1 MAGLSPIRQ
10 LHDWWQRRRLSAAGQ
25 PLGAQRLFL
34 MPTRFGVIWAVLI
47 PVLLLFGINYQN
59 NLAYG
64 LAFWL
69 FAVALVSLWRG
80 WRNLHGVSLTASASG
95 EVFAGDLAHL
105 SVRLSAARHRHALR
119 VVLVAGPGQVAAAEG
134 EIRGTEL
141 ILPLAVP
148 TLHRGQWRLPPLR
161 LESAWPLGLV
171 RLVAWIDS
179 GVELL
184 VYPAPGE
191 TGEALARRRG
201 QGLAPQDFAGLRR
214 FEPGDGPARLA
225 WKQWSRTGVLSTK
238 AFSLPPRRQRWLDYD
253 ACTGEPEARLSQLCA
268 QLLDYHRA
276 GDLYG
281 LRLPGLE
288 LAPASGPAQ
297 RRRALQALAR
307 WAAPSTRSGS

>member
-1 MAGLSPIRQ
+1 MADLSPMQR
-10 LHDWWQRRRLSAAGQ
+10 LRDWWQRRRLSAAGQ

-34 MPTRFGVIWAVLI
+34 LPTRFGVIWAVLI

-80 WRNLHGVSLTASASG
+80 WRNLYGVRLTASASG
-95 EVFAGDLAHL
+95 EVFAGDMARLN
-105 SVRLSAARHRHALR
+105 VRLSAARRRHALR

-134 EIRGTEL
+134 EIDGGEL
-141 ILPLAVP
+141 LLPLAIP
-148 TLHRGQWRLPPLR
+148 TLHRGLWRLPALR

-171 RLVAWIDS
+171 RLVAWVDS

-184 VYPAPGE
+184 IYPAPGE
-191 TGEALARRRG
+191 PEEGAARRRG
-201 QGLAPQDFAGLRR
+201 PGLAPQDFAGLRR

-238 AFSLPPRRQRWLDYD
+238 VFSLPPRRQRWLDYA
-253 ACTGEPEARLSQLCA
+253 ACSGAPEVRLSQLCA

-281 LRLPGLE
+281 LRLPGVE

-297 RRRALQALAR
+297 RRRALRALAR
-307 WAAPSTRSGS
+307 WPATTGGSDL